1 MQQPLNRFLLLQ
13 PAWLPTVLFIPLL
26 YALGWLAAV
35 PLTLLGL
42 PTDQLSLTGT
52 VLSFVLFL
60 LVMPR
65 WAALR
70 WSEPRPW
77 AALGIRGAKPQEQPA
92 PAAALLKGL
101 LIAAGLL
108 MVITSVVLI
117 DGSGN
122 WRGEVDATQL
132 TNAVLLCLGVGFAE
146 ELIFRSWLWTEL
158 QEMIGSRRAAW
169 AQAGIFSL
177 VHTRFNLGLG
187 AMGGLLIGLFLLGM
201 VLARQRQS
209 DRGSLWGCIGLHG
222 GLVAGWFL
230 LQNGLLQLSPNAP
243 IVVGGTR
250 RQFPEPAGR
259 TRRNQQFA
267 DPAADSAHSR
277 CQGLAAL
284 HRSTKSVLKRSHSVI
299 PFEE

>member
-13 PAWLPTVLFIPLL
+13 PVWLPTVLFIPLL

-77 AALGIRGAKPQEQPA
+77 EALGIRGAKPQEQPA

-158 QEMIGSRRAAW
+158 QEMIGSRRAALT
-169 AQAGIFSL
+169 QASIFSL

-201 VLARQRQS
+201 VLAKQRQS

-243 IVVGGTR
+243 PWLVGPGGHSPNPLGGLIGILSLLILLLIQRTAVANALRPSTGAR
-250 RQFPEPAGR
+250 RA
-259 TRRNQQFA
+259 
-267 DPAADSAHSR
+267 S
-277 CQGLAAL
+277 
-284 HRSTKSVLKRSHSVI
+284 
-299 PFEE
+299 

>member
-13 PAWLPTVLFIPLL
+13 PVWLPTVLFIPLL
-26 YALGWLAAV
+26 YALGWLAAL

-60 LVMPR
+60 ALMHR
-65 WAALR
+65 WVAVR
-70 WSEPRPW
+70 WSAEKPW
-77 AALGIRGAKPQEQPA
+77 AALGICRANPQEQPA

-108 MVITSVVLI
+108 TVITSVVLLE
-117 DGSGN
+117 GSGD

-146 ELIFRSWLWTEL
+146 ELIFRGWLWAEL
-158 QEMIGSRRAAW
+158 NQMLGSRRGAV
-169 AQAGIFSL
+169 AQASIFSL

-187 AMGGLLIGLFLLGM
+187 AMSGLLVGLFLLGM

-209 DRGSLWGCIGLHG
+209 DRGSLWSCIGLHG

-230 LQNGLLQLSPNAP
+230 LQSGLLELSPNAP
-243 IVVGGTR
+243 SWVVGPGGNAPNPLGGAVGLISLLILLLIQRTAVAKALRPSTGAR
-250 RQFPEPAGR
+250 RA
-259 TRRNQQFA
+259 
-267 DPAADSAHSR
+267 S
-277 CQGLAAL
+277 
-284 HRSTKSVLKRSHSVI
+284 
-299 PFEE
+299 

>member
-42 PTDQLSLTGT
+42 PMDQLSLTGT
-52 VLSFVLFL
+52 VLSFALFL
-60 LVMPR
+60 LVLPR

-70 WSEPRPW
+70 WSESRPW
-77 AALGIRGAKPQEQPA
+77 AALGICGATPQERPT

-108 MVITSVVLI
+108 TVITSVVLLE
-117 DGSGN
+117 GSGD

-158 QEMIGSRRAAW
+158 HQRMSSRRAAL
-169 AQAGIFSL
+169 AQAGVFSL
-177 VHTRFNLGLG
+177 VHTRFNLGFG
-187 AMGGLLIGLFLLGM
+187 AMSGLLVGLFLLGM
-201 VLARQRQS
+201 VLASQRQS

-230 LQNGLLQLSPNAP
+230 LQNGLLQLSPDTP
-243 IVVGGTR
+243 SWLVGPGGNSPNPLGGLVGMSSLLVLLLVQRTAVAKALRPSTGAR
-250 RQFPEPAGR
+250 RA
-259 TRRNQQFA
+259 
-267 DPAADSAHSR
+267 S
-277 CQGLAAL
+277 
-284 HRSTKSVLKRSHSVI
+284 
-299 PFEE
+299 

>member
-70 WSEPRPW
+70 WSESRPW

-146 ELIFRSWLWTEL
+146 ELIFRGWLWAEL
-158 QEMIGSRRAAW
+158 NQMLGSRRGAV
-169 AQAGIFSL
+169 AQASIFSL

-187 AMGGLLIGLFLLGM
+187 AMSGLLVGLFLLGM

-243 IVVGGTR
+243 PWLVGPGGHSPNPLGGLIGINSLLILLLIQRTAVANALRPSTGAR
-250 RQFPEPAGR
+250 RA
-259 TRRNQQFA
+259 
-267 DPAADSAHSR
+267 S
-277 CQGLAAL
+277 
-284 HRSTKSVLKRSHSVI
+284 
-299 PFEE
+299 

>member
-13 PAWLPTVLFIPLL
+13 PVWLPTVLFIPLL

-77 AALGIRGAKPQEQPA
+77 EALGIRGAKPQEQPA

-243 IVVGGTR
+243 PWLVGPGGHSPNPLGGLIGILSLLILLLIQRTAVANALRPSTGAR
-250 RQFPEPAGR
+250 RA
-259 TRRNQQFA
+259 
-267 DPAADSAHSR
+267 S
-277 CQGLAAL
+277 
-284 HRSTKSVLKRSHSVI
+284 
-299 PFEE
+299 

>member
-1 MQQPLNRFLLLQ
+1 MQQPLNRLLLLQ
-13 PAWLPTVLFIPLL
+13 PVWLPTVLFIPLL
-26 YALGWLAAV
+26 YALGWLAAL

-60 LVMPR
+60 ALMHR
-65 WAALR
+65 WVAVR
-70 WSEPRPW
+70 WSAEKPW
-77 AALGIRGAKPQEQPA
+77 AALGICRANPQEQPT

-108 MVITSVVLI
+108 TVITSVVLLE
-117 DGSGN
+117 GSGD

-146 ELIFRSWLWTEL
+146 ELIFRGWLWAEL
-158 QEMIGSRRAAW
+158 NQMLGSRLGAF
-169 AQAGIFSL
+169 AQASIFSL

-187 AMGGLLIGLFLLGM
+187 AMSGLLVGLFLLGM

-209 DRGSLWGCIGLHG
+209 DRGSLWSCIGLHG

-230 LQNGLLQLSPNAP
+230 LQSGLLELSPNAP
-243 IVVGGTR
+243 SWVVGPGGNAPNPLGGAVGLISLLILLLIQRTAVAKAAR
-250 RQFPEPAGR
+250 PATGA
-259 TRRNQQFA
+259 RNA
-267 DPAADSAHSR
+267 S
-277 CQGLAAL
+277 
-284 HRSTKSVLKRSHSVI
+284 
-299 PFEE
+299 

>member
-1 MQQPLNRFLLLQ
+1 MLQPLNRFLLLQ
-13 PAWLPTVLFIPLL
+13 PVWLPTVLFIPLL
-26 YALGWLAAV
+26 YALGWLAAL

-60 LVMPR
+60 ALMHR
-65 WAALR
+65 WVAVR
-70 WSEPRPW
+70 WSAEKPW
-77 AALGIRGAKPQEQPA
+77 AALGICRANPQEQPT

-108 MVITSVVLI
+108 TVITSVVLLE
-117 DGSGN
+117 GSGD

-146 ELIFRSWLWTEL
+146 ELIFRGWLWAEL
-158 QEMIGSRRAAW
+158 NQMLGSRRGAV
-169 AQAGIFSL
+169 AQASIFSL

-187 AMGGLLIGLFLLGM
+187 AMSGLLVGLFLLGM

-209 DRGSLWGCIGLHG
+209 DRGSLWSCIGLHG

-230 LQNGLLQLSPNAP
+230 LQSGLLELSPNAP
-243 IVVGGTR
+243 SWVVGPGGNAPNPLGGAVGLISLLILLLIQRTAFAKAAR
-250 RQFPEPAGR
+250 PAKGA
-259 TRRNQQFA
+259 RNA
-267 DPAADSAHSR
+267 S
-277 CQGLAAL
+277 
-284 HRSTKSVLKRSHSVI
+284 
-299 PFEE
+299 

>member
-13 PAWLPTVLFIPLL
+13 PVWLPTVLFIPLL
-26 YALGWLAAV
+26 YALGWLAAL

-52 VLSFVLFL
+52 VLSFVLFVAL
-60 LVMPR
+60 MHR
-65 WAALR
+65 WVAVR
-70 WSEPRPW
+70 WSAEKPW
-77 AALGIRGAKPQEQPA
+77 AALGICRANPQEQPT

-108 MVITSVVLI
+108 TVITSVVLLE
-117 DGSGN
+117 GSGD

-146 ELIFRSWLWTEL
+146 ELIFRGWLWAEL
-158 QEMIGSRRAAW
+158 NQMLGSRRGAV
-169 AQAGIFSL
+169 AQASIFSL

-187 AMGGLLIGLFLLGM
+187 AMSGLLVGLFLLGM

-209 DRGSLWGCIGLHG
+209 DRGSLWSCIGLHG

-230 LQNGLLQLSPNAP
+230 LQSGLLELSPNAP
-243 IVVGGTR
+243 SWVVGPGGNAPNPLGGAVGLVSLLILLLIQRTAVAR
-250 RQFPEPAGR
+250 AARPATGA
-259 TRRNQQFA
+259 RNA
-267 DPAADSAHSR
+267 S
-277 CQGLAAL
+277 
-284 HRSTKSVLKRSHSVI
+284 
-299 PFEE
+299 

>member
-77 AALGIRGAKPQEQPA
+77 EALGIRGAKPQEQPA

-177 VHTRFNLGLG
+177 VHIRFNLGLG

-243 IVVGGTR
+243 PWLVGPGGHSPNPLGGLIGILSLLILLLIQRTAVANALRPSTGAR
-250 RQFPEPAGR
+250 RA
-259 TRRNQQFA
+259 
-267 DPAADSAHSR
+267 S
-277 CQGLAAL
+277 
-284 HRSTKSVLKRSHSVI
+284 
-299 PFEE
+299 

>member
-26 YALGWLAAV
+26 YAMGWLAAV

-52 VLSFVLFL
+52 VLSFALFL
-60 LVMPR
+60 LGMPR

-70 WSEPRPW
+70 WSESRPW
-77 AALGIRGAKPQEQPA
+77 AALGIRGAKPQKQPA

-146 ELIFRSWLWTEL
+146 ELIFRGWLWAEL
-158 QEMIGSRRAAW
+158 NQMLGSRRGAV
-169 AQAGIFSL
+169 AQASIFSL

-187 AMGGLLIGLFLLGM
+187 PMAGLLIGLFLLGL

-243 IVVGGTR
+243 PWLVGPGGHSPNPLGGLIGILSLLILLLIQRTAVANALRPSTGAR
-250 RQFPEPAGR
+250 RA
-259 TRRNQQFA
+259 
-267 DPAADSAHSR
+267 S
-277 CQGLAAL
+277 
-284 HRSTKSVLKRSHSVI
+284 
-299 PFEE
+299 

>member
-13 PAWLPTVLFIPLL
+13 PVWLPTVLFIPLL

-42 PTDQLSLTGT
+42 PAERVSLTGT

-77 AALGIRGAKPQEQPA
+77 EALGIRGAKPQEQPA

-158 QEMIGSRRAAW
+158 QEMIGSRRAAL

-243 IVVGGTR
+243 PWLVGPGGHSPNPLGGLIGILSLLILLLIQRTAVANALRPSTGAR
-250 RQFPEPAGR
+250 RA
-259 TRRNQQFA
+259 
-267 DPAADSAHSR
+267 S
-277 CQGLAAL
+277 
-284 HRSTKSVLKRSHSVI
+284 
-299 PFEE
+299 

>member
-1 MQQPLNRFLLLQ
+1 MQQPLNRLLLLQ
-13 PAWLPTVLFIPLL
+13 PVWLPTVLFIPLL

-70 WSEPRPW
+70 WSESRPW
-77 AALGIRGAKPQEQPA
+77 AALGIRGAKPQERPT

-243 IVVGGTR
+243 PWLVGPGGHSPNPLGGLIGILSLLILLLIQRTAVANALRPSTGAR
-250 RQFPEPAGR
+250 RA
-259 TRRNQQFA
+259 
-267 DPAADSAHSR
+267 S
-277 CQGLAAL
+277 
-284 HRSTKSVLKRSHSVI
+284 
-299 PFEE
+299 

>member
-13 PAWLPTVLFIPLL
+13 PAWLPTILFIPLL
-26 YALGWLAAV
+26 YAMGWLAAV

-70 WSEPRPW
+70 WSESRPW
-77 AALGIRGAKPQEQPA
+77 AALGIRGAKPQKQPA

-146 ELIFRSWLWTEL
+146 ELIFRGWLWAEL
-158 QEMIGSRRAAW
+158 NQMLGSRRGAV
-169 AQAGIFSL
+169 AQASIFSL

-187 AMGGLLIGLFLLGM
+187 AMSGLLVGLFLLGM

-209 DRGSLWGCIGLHG
+209 DRGSLWSCIGLHG

-230 LQNGLLQLSPNAP
+230 LQSGLLELSPNAP
-243 IVVGGTR
+243 SWLVGPGGNAPNPLGGAVGLISLLILLLIQRTAVAKALRPSTGAR
-250 RQFPEPAGR
+250 RA
-259 TRRNQQFA
+259 
-267 DPAADSAHSR
+267 S
-277 CQGLAAL
+277 
-284 HRSTKSVLKRSHSVI
+284 
-299 PFEE
+299 

>member
-77 AALGIRGAKPQEQPA
+77 EALGIRGAKPQEKPA

-243 IVVGGTR
+243 PWLVGPGGHSPNPLGGLIGILSLLILLLIQRTAVANALRPSTGAR
-250 RQFPEPAGR
+250 RA
-259 TRRNQQFA
+259 
-267 DPAADSAHSR
+267 S
-277 CQGLAAL
+277 
-284 HRSTKSVLKRSHSVI
+284 
-299 PFEE
+299 

>member
-1 MQQPLNRFLLLQ
+1 MQQPLKRFLLLQ
-13 PAWLPTVLFIPLL
+13 PVWLPTVLFIPLL
-26 YALGWLAAV
+26 YVLGWLAAV

-70 WSEPRPW
+70 WSESQPW
-77 AALGIRGAKPQEQPA
+77 AALGIYGANPQEQPA

-158 QEMIGSRRAAW
+158 QEMIGSRRAAL
-169 AQAGIFSL
+169 AQASIFSL

-243 IVVGGTR
+243 PWLVGPGGHSPNPLGGLIGILSLLILLLIQRTAVANALRPSTGAR
-250 RQFPEPAGR
+250 RA
-259 TRRNQQFA
+259 
-267 DPAADSAHSR
+267 S
-277 CQGLAAL
+277 
-284 HRSTKSVLKRSHSVI
+284 
-299 PFEE
+299 

>member
-13 PAWLPTVLFIPLL
+13 PVWLPTVLFIPLL

-77 AALGIRGAKPQEQPA
+77 EALGIHGAKPQEQPA

-108 MVITSVVLI
+108 TVITSIVLI
-117 DGSGN
+117 QGSGN
-122 WRGEVDATQL
+122 WRGEVDATHL
-132 TNAVLLCLGVGFAE
+132 VNAVLLCLGVGFAE
-146 ELIFRSWLWTEL
+146 ELIFRSWLWAEL
-158 QEMIGSRRAAW
+158 NQMIGPRRGAL
-169 AQAGIFSL
+169 AQACIFSL
-177 VHTRFNLGLG
+177 VHTRFNLGLA
-187 AMGGLLIGLFLLGM
+187 AMSGLLVGLFLLGM
-201 VLARQRQS
+201 VLAKQRQA

-222 GLVAGWFL
+222 GLVSGWFL
-230 LQNGLLQLSPNAP
+230 LQNSLLELDPQAPSWLIGPGGNQANPLGGLIAIASLTSLLWIESVMQRDRQSLQPHNHEQS
-243 IVVGGTR
+243 
-250 RQFPEPAGR
+250 
-259 TRRNQQFA
+259 
-267 DPAADSAHSR
+267 D
-277 CQGLAAL
+277 QG
-284 HRSTKSVLKRSHSVI
+284 
-299 PFEE
+299 

>member
-13 PAWLPTVLFIPLL
+13 PVWLPTVLFIPLL

-42 PTDQLSLTGT
+42 PSDQLSLTGT

-70 WSEPRPW
+70 WSEPQPW

-158 QEMIGSRRAAW
+158 QEMIGSRRAAL
-169 AQAGIFSL
+169 AQASIFSL

-243 IVVGGTR
+243 PWLVGPGGYSPNPLGGLVGIISLLILLLIQRKTV
-250 RQFPEPAGR
+250 A
-259 TRRNQQFA
+259 N
-267 DPAADSAHSR
+267 AAS
-277 CQGLAAL
+277 
-284 HRSTKSVLKRSHSVI
+284 K
-299 PFEE
+299 

>member
-13 PAWLPTVLFIPLL
+13 PTWLPTVLFIPLL
-26 YALGWLAAV
+26 YAMGWLAAV

-70 WSEPRPW
+70 WSELRPW

-132 TNAVLLCLGVGFAE
+132 TNAVLLCFGVGFAE

-243 IVVGGTR
+243 PWLVGPGGHSPNPLGGLIGILSLLILLLIQRTAVAKALRPSTGAR
-250 RQFPEPAGR
+250 RA
-259 TRRNQQFA
+259 
-267 DPAADSAHSR
+267 S
-277 CQGLAAL
+277 
-284 HRSTKSVLKRSHSVI
+284 
-299 PFEE
+299 

>member
-1 MQQPLNRFLLLQ
+1 MLQPLNRFLLLQ

-26 YALGWLAAV
+26 YALGWLAAL

-60 LVMPR
+60 ALMHR
-65 WAALR
+65 WVAVR
-70 WSEPRPW
+70 WSAEKPW
-77 AALGIRGAKPQEQPA
+77 APLGICRANPQEQPT

-108 MVITSVVLI
+108 TVITSVVLLE
-117 DGSGN
+117 GSGD

-146 ELIFRSWLWTEL
+146 ELIFRGWLWAEL
-158 QEMIGSRRAAW
+158 NQMLGSRRGAV
-169 AQAGIFSL
+169 AQASIFSL

-187 AMGGLLIGLFLLGM
+187 AMSGLLVGLFLLGM

-209 DRGSLWGCIGLHG
+209 DRGSLWSCIGLHG

-230 LQNGLLQLSPNAP
+230 LQSGLLELSPNAP
-243 IVVGGTR
+243 SWVVGPGGNAPNPLGGAVGLISLLILLLIQRTAVAKALRPSTGAR
-250 RQFPEPAGR
+250 RA
-259 TRRNQQFA
+259 
-267 DPAADSAHSR
+267 S
-277 CQGLAAL
+277 
-284 HRSTKSVLKRSHSVI
+284 
-299 PFEE
+299 

>member
-77 AALGIRGAKPQEQPA
+77 EALGIRGAKPQEQPA

-132 TNAVLLCLGVGFAE
+132 TNAVLLCFGVGFAE

-243 IVVGGTR
+243 PWLVGPGGHSPNPLGGLIGILSLLILLLIQRTAVANALRPSTGAR
-250 RQFPEPAGR
+250 RA
-259 TRRNQQFA
+259 
-267 DPAADSAHSR
+267 S
-277 CQGLAAL
+277 
-284 HRSTKSVLKRSHSVI
+284 
-299 PFEE
+299 

>member
-42 PTDQLSLTGT
+42 PTHQLSLTGT

-70 WSEPRPW
+70 WSESRPW
-77 AALGIRGAKPQEQPA
+77 AALGICGATPQKRPT

-108 MVITSVVLI
+108 TVITSVVLLE
-117 DGSGN
+117 GSGD

-146 ELIFRSWLWTEL
+146 ELIFRGWLWAEL
-158 QEMIGSRRAAW
+158 NQILGSRHGAV
-169 AQAGIFSL
+169 AQASIFSL

-187 AMGGLLIGLFLLGM
+187 AMAGLLIGLFLLGL
-201 VLARQRQS
+201 VLAGQRQS
-209 DRGSLWGCIGLHG
+209 DKGSLWGCIGLHG

-230 LQNGLLQLSPNAP
+230 LQSGLLELSPNAP
-243 IVVGGTR
+243 SWVVGPGGNAPNPLGGAVGIISLLILLLIQRTAVAKALRPSTGAR
-250 RQFPEPAGR
+250 RA
-259 TRRNQQFA
+259 
-267 DPAADSAHSR
+267 S
-277 CQGLAAL
+277 
-284 HRSTKSVLKRSHSVI
+284 
-299 PFEE
+299 

>member
-1 MQQPLNRFLLLQ
+1 M
-13 PAWLPTVLFIPLL
+13 
-26 YALGWLAAV
+26 
-35 PLTLLGL
+35 
-42 PTDQLSLTGT
+42 
-52 VLSFVLFL
+52 LSFVLFL

-92 PAAALLKGL
+92 PGAALLKGL

-243 IVVGGTR
+243 PWLVGPGGHSPNPLGGLIGILSLLILLLIQRTAVANALRPSTGAR
-250 RQFPEPAGR
+250 RA
-259 TRRNQQFA
+259 
-267 DPAADSAHSR
+267 S
-277 CQGLAAL
+277 
-284 HRSTKSVLKRSHSVI
+284 
-299 PFEE
+299 

>member
-26 YALGWLAAV
+26 YAMGWLAAV

-42 PTDQLSLTGT
+42 PMDQLSLTGT

-209 DRGSLWGCIGLHG
+209 DLGSLWGCIGLHG

-243 IVVGGTR
+243 PWLVGPGGHSPNPLGGLIGILSLLILLLIQRTAVANALRPSTGAR
-250 RQFPEPAGR
+250 RE
-259 TRRNQQFA
+259 
-267 DPAADSAHSR
+267 S
-277 CQGLAAL
+277 
-284 HRSTKSVLKRSHSVI
+284 
-299 PFEE
+299 

>member
-1 MQQPLNRFLLLQ
+1 MLQPLNRFLLLQ
-13 PAWLPTVLFIPLL
+13 PVWLPTALFIPLL

-42 PTDQLSLTGT
+42 PAERVSLTGT

-65 WAALR
+65 WATLR
-70 WSEPRPW
+70 WSEVQPW
-77 AALGIRGAKPQEQPA
+77 AALGICRANSQEQPA

-108 MVITSVVLI
+108 TVITSVVLI
-117 DGSGN
+117 DGSGD
-122 WRGEVDATQL
+122 WRGEVDATQV

-158 QEMIGSRRAAW
+158 RQMMGSRRAAL
-169 AQAGIFSL
+169 AQACVFSL

-187 AMGGLLIGLFLLGM
+187 AMSGLLIGLFLLGM
-201 VLARQRQS
+201 VLAGLRQAE
-209 DRGSLWGCIGLHG
+209 RGSLWGCIGLHG

-230 LQNGLLQLSPNAP
+230 LQNGFLQLSPNAP
-243 IVVGGTR
+243 PWLVGPGGHSPNPLGGFVGIISLLILLLIQRTAVAKAAR
-250 RQFPEPAGR
+250 PATGA
-259 TRRNQQFA
+259 RNA
-267 DPAADSAHSR
+267 S
-277 CQGLAAL
+277 
-284 HRSTKSVLKRSHSVI
+284 
-299 PFEE
+299 